1 MKPWEE
7 LAIVAGSALG
17 VGFLAAFAIAGFAKA
32 ASASTG
38 TTGTTGGTTPQPSA
52 PVTGATGANYI
63 VTPLSV
69 GQTFNLHVG
78 DTLTF
83 ELPVPPTGDTWGVT
97 PSDPSSWDQEGTG
110 VTTNSAGLT
119 VSTIVYSPTKTGTT
133 TLTMALTG
141 SANYQ
146 IGTGYVITANVT

>member
-1 MKPWEE
+1 
-7 LAIVAGSALG
+7 
-17 VGFLAAFAIAGFAKA
+17 
-32 ASASTG
+32 
-38 TTGTTGGTTPQPSA
+38 
-52 PVTGATGANYI
+52 
-63 VTPLSV
+63 LSV

-83 ELPVPPTGDTWGVT
+83 QLPAPPAGDTWGVT
-97 PSDPSSWDQEGTG
+97 SSDPASWDQEGTG